1 MNAKENLQP
10 SHAIL
15 ASYDQCSMLDPPEL
29 CCKSAEQLSSAYRA
43 GALSPVEIAAAHL
56 TRADEVDA
64 ALNAFSLIDHDGA
77 LQAARLS
84 EERWRNGTPCG
95 PLDGIP
101 VTIKDAVTVKGWP
114 SRYGSR
120 TTDASPQQTD
130 SPTVRLLRQGGAI
143 LLGQTAIPEF
153 GWKAL
158 TDGPLYGV
166 TRNPWNPD
174 LTPGGSSGGA
184 AVAAATGAGVLH
196 LGTDGGGS
204 IRVPAAFTGVVGHK
218 PTFGRVPAYPPS
230 PFGTLSHIGP
240 IARRVADA
248 RLMLEVLSGKDRR
261 DWNQNPLAFASPAE
275 QPAPGLSEMRIGL
288 WTTPPVGSVASDV
301 AAQFAKA
308 AAAIASLGAIVEPVT
323 PPLDGALELF
333 HLMWFAGAAGV
344 LSGVNPSHYSGM
356 DTGLIAIAN
365 AGRRFS
371 AADYVAAG
379 IRRAEI
385 GAAMENLFDTFDLII
400 SPTTTVTP
408 FVVGAEV
415 PLGSGLERWTEW
427 AGFSFPLNLSQQP
440 ACTVPC
446 GHSVQG
452 LPIGLQ
458 IIGPRG
464 ADWRVLRAA
473 AACENLFLDL

>member
-1 MNAKENLQP
+1 MNAKENLLQNRALLER
-10 SHAIL
+10 H
-15 ASYDQCSMLDPPEL
+15 DQCSMLDPPEL
-29 CCKSAEQLSSAYRA
+29 CTKSVEQLSSAYRLA
-43 GALSPVEIAAAHL
+43 TLSPVEVTEANL
-56 TRADEVDA
+56 MRADEVDT
-64 ALNAFSLIDHDGA
+64 ALNAFSLIDHEGA

-84 EERWRNGTPCG
+84 EERWRNGTPLG

-120 TTDASPQQTD
+120 TTDATPQQTD
-130 SPTVRLLRQGGAI
+130 SPTARLLRQSGAI

-158 TDGPLYGV
+158 TDSSLYGI
-166 TRNPWNPD
+166 TRNPWNPN

-204 IRVPAAFTGVVGHK
+204 IRVPASFTGVVGHK

-248 RLMLEVLSGKDRR
+248 SLMLEVLSGRDQR
-261 DWNQNPLAFASPAE
+261 DWNQNPLTFTPPEGLPA
-275 QPAPGLSEMRIGL
+275 AGLAEARIGV
-288 WTTPPVGSVASDV
+288 WTIPPTGSVAYDV

-308 AAAIASLGAIVEPVT
+308 AAKIGSLGAILEPVS

-333 HLMWFAGAAGV
+333 HLMWFSGAAGV
-344 LSGVNPSHYSGM
+344 LSGVNPSYYSGM
-356 DTGLIAIAN
+356 DRGLVAIAD

-371 AADYVAAG
+371 AADYIAAG
-379 IRRAEI
+379 IRRAEF
-385 GAAMENLFDTFDLII
+385 GAAMEKLFETFDLII
-400 SPTTTVTP
+400 SPTTAITP

-415 PLGSGLERWTEW
+415 PLDSGLKRWTEW

-446 GHSVQG
+446 GHSAQG

-473 AACENLFLDL
+473 AICEDLFRDQ